1 LPAGDPRRKTRHL
14 FWKFVMD
21 SSTPRSIIDL
31 YGSLAAQG
39 RIERDPQQIAIVQKL
54 QVLNESIE
62 DSRLAKKSSAL
73 GWMFGARRTAA
84 TTPKGLYIWGS
95 VGRGKTMLMDLF
107 FESVRVEPK
116 RRVHFHAFMAD
127 VHKRIFAWRQKKKA
141 NLVKGDDPIA
151 PIADELIKESQLLC
165 FDEFAVTDIADAMI
179 LARLFEALW
188 ARKIVVVATSNV
200 DPVDLYRDGLNRAL
214 FLPFI
219 SMIKTHMEVLKLD
232 SRTDFRMEKLG
243 GAAVYHHPADEGAR
257 SALDQAFRALTGVE
271 KGEPARLPLLGRE
284 IAVPQA
290 VNHVARFDYADLC
303 KQPLGAADFLAISET
318 YHVLV
323 VDNIPVI
330 KPEERNEAKRFINLI
345 DALYDRKV
353 KLIASAAVEPDQIYF
368 AEQGR
373 EAFEFARTVSRLTEM
388 RSADYM
394 AMPHGLGD
402 KVSGDITGL
411 VET

>member
-1 LPAGDPRRKTRHL
+1 MEHYR
-14 FWKFVMD
+14 
-21 SSTPRSIIDL
+21 RSILDL

-39 RIERDPQQIAIVQKL
+39 RIERDSQQIAVVLKL
-54 QVLNESIE
+54 DALASTLEE
-62 DSRLAKKSSAL
+62 SRLAKKSSAL
-73 GWMFGARRTAA
+73 GWLFGARKTETA
-84 TTPKGLYIWGS
+84 TPRGLYIWGS

-107 FESVRVEPK
+107 YESVAVEPK

-141 NLVKGDDPIA
+141 GEVKGDDPIA
-151 PIADELIKESQLLC
+151 PIADELIRESILLC

-179 LARLFEALW
+179 LGRLFEALW

-200 DPVDLYRDGLNRAL
+200 DPDDLYRDGLNRAL

-219 SMIKTHMEVLKLD
+219 GMIKSRMEVLKLD
-232 SRTDFRMEKLG
+232 SRTDFRMEKLS
-243 GAAVYHHPADEGAR
+243 GAPVYHCPADEAAR
-257 SALDQAFRALTGVE
+257 AALDRAFKALTGLDRGGPVS
-271 KGEPARLPLLGRE
+271 LPLLGRE
-284 IAVPQA
+284 IAVPEA
-290 VNHVARFDYADLC
+290 ESHVARFDYADLC
-303 KQPLGAADFLAISET
+303 KKPLGSADFLAIAENF
-318 YHVLV
+318 HVLL

-345 DALYDRKV
+345 DALYDQKV
-353 KLIASAAVEPDQIYF
+353 KLIASAAAEPDGLYR

-388 RSADYM
+388 RSTDYM
-394 AMPHGLGD
+394 ALPHGHGD
-402 KVSGDITGL
+402 TVSGDITGL